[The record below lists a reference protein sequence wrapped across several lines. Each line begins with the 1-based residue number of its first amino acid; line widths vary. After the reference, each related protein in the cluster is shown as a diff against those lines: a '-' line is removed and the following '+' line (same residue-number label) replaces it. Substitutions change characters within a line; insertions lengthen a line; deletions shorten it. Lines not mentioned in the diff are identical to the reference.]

1 MWALQRVGTKL
12 KITCFAF
19 AASPTRTNEWLRF
32 FRVATHDS
40 LDVQSA
46 VRQIALVGVKRRP
59 YFILRLLLRAFA
71 RLELSIA
78 AFADADGWQRRLHDP
93 KFARVHDQSL
103 AHRRAGVE
111 ISGNQG
117 ETARGR
123 QEA

>member
-1 MWALQRVGTKL
+1 MSLVWALQRVGTKL

-40 LDVQSA
+40 LGVLNA

-71 RLELSIA
+71 RVELSIT
-78 AFADADGWQRRLHDP
+78 AFANADGWQRRLYD
-93 KFARVHDQSL
+93 AEL
-103 AHRRAGVE
+103 AGVRDG
-111 ISGNQG
+111 SLSHRHG
-117 ETARGR
+117 GR
-123 QEA
+123 